1 MKFSVSIGY
10 TVKDGKSEGEAA
22 SINKLNEV
30 EIKLNHMDLKIFYK
44 EFKDKRK
51 SIEVGTDQEEAE
63 AKNCFISNK
72 LIEIPP
78 QASLSHNSQH
88 RFYSTSP

>member
-44 EFKDKRK
+44 EFKDKGNAKVLKWAPIRK
-51 SIEVGTDQEEAE
+51 KRKQKIVS
-63 AKNCFISNK
+63 
-72 LIEIPP
+72 
-78 QASLSHNSQH
+78 
-88 RFYSTSP
+88 SPTNL